1 MPHALPVEL
10 RNHAGAVRLAFDAF
24 GKRENPPIMLIMGLG
39 AQRIFWEDGFCNM
52 LAEQG
57 FWVIRFDNRD
67 VGESTVLADR
77 LPPNLLQ
84 LAASGLFDATVST
97 PYSLKDMADDVV
109 SLMAQL
115 GITKAHIVGASMG
128 GMIAQLLAIH
138 HPQNVLSLTSIM
150 SSTGDKNLYKP
161 DKMVLLKLLKPMPK
175 EREKCIE
182 SGVEFWRLLHGHFYT
197 FDLPRTE
204 NLVRRAYE
212 IGVSTDGV
220 LRQFAAILT
229 AKDRTSDLNR
239 LSLPTLVIH
248 GEGDPLLPVNNG
260 QATASAIDNAILKIY
275 AGMGHTLPIEL
286 WQSIVSDIANI
297 AHSADL
303 RKISERLKAA
313 V

>member
-1 MPHALPVEL
+1 MSNALPVEL
-10 RNHAGAVRLAFDAF
+10 RNHSGAVRLAFDAF
-24 GKRENPPIMLIMGLG
+24 GERENPPIMLIMGLG
-39 AQRIFWEDGFCNM
+39 AQRFFWEDGFCNM

-84 LAASGLFDATVST
+84 LAASGLFDAAVST
-97 PYSLKDMADDVV
+97 PYSDDVV

-150 SSTGDKNLYKP
+150 SSTGNKNLYKP
-161 DKMVLLKLLKPMPK
+161 DKMVLLKLLKPMSK
-175 EREKCIE
+175 KREKCIE
-182 SGVEFWRLLHGHFYT
+182 SGVEFWRSLHGHFYT
-197 FDLPRTE
+197 FDLLRTE
-204 NLVRRAYE
+204 SLVRRAYE

-229 AKDRTSDLNR
+229 AKDRTSGLNR
-239 LSLPTLVIH
+239 LSVPTLVIH
-248 GEGDPLLPVNNG
+248 GEDDPLLPVSNG
-260 QATASAIDNAILKIY
+260 HATASAIDNAILKIY

-286 WQSIVSDIANI
+286 WRSIVSDIANM

-303 RKISERLKAA
+303 SEDCERLRAA